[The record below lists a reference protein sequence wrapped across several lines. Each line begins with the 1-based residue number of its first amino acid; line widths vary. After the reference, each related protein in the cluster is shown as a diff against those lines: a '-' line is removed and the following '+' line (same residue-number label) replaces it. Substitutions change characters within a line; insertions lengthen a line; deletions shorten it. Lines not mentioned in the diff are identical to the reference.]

1 MTALFGKSLVGFVTL
16 IELENNYCDNVIVTV
31 ASERGIV
38 EIGEGN
44 K

>member
-1 MTALFGKSLVGFVTL
+1 MGKRLIGFVTL
-16 IELENNYCDNVIVTV
+16 IELENNYSDNVIVTV

-38 EIGEGN
+38 EIGEGD

>member
-1 MTALFGKSLVGFVTL
+1 LGKRLIGFVTL
-16 IELENNYCDNVIVTV
+16 IELENNYSDNVIVTV

-38 EIGEGN
+38 EIGEGD

>member
-1 MTALFGKSLVGFVTL
+1 LGKRLIGFVTL
-16 IELENNYCDNVIVTV
+16 IELENNYSDNVIVTV

-38 EIGEGN
+38 EKGEGD